1 MLCLCLCLCIHT
13 YVCSF
18 IFVMLFLDTFNYIQT
33 GGNNKDIN
41 VRACLLVVFVYGNVD
56 LILGRSPLLS

>member
-1 MLCLCLCLCIHT
+1 
-13 YVCSF
+13 
-18 IFVMLFLDTFNYIQT
+18 MLFLDTFNYIQT